1 MAVMPA
7 LSKARAL
14 VFSMTEMLHIRISL
28 VLITG
33 SLLILS
39 ASATAENFHS
49 WYEASPKIV

>member
-49 WYEASPKIV
+49 WYEASPKNV